1 MKLSPTYQYKHQKQ
15 LKGELELKEVQ
26 EVAEEDKKEHQE
38 EEEVEEVVNIEVEE
52 ELQEEVQ
59 MAIKLT
65 NQDQIDQEPPLWQML
80 KETKLL
86 NNQEKKDSHTE
97 VKMEIIHLKDNLE
110 LEEVLSH
117 K

>member
-1 MKLSPTYQYKHQKQ
+1 
-15 LKGELELKEVQ
+15 
-26 EVAEEDKKEHQE
+26 
-38 EEEVEEVVNIEVEE
+38 
-52 ELQEEVQ
+52 
-59 MAIKLT
+59 
-65 NQDQIDQEPPLWQML
+65 ML